1 MTRVSSRSE
10 ERKTEAS
17 TRWRRKDRGRRA
29 TSRALRHIPRRR
41 CGGASPRS
49 PRGGSRNGAMQTR
62 SALASPRRP
71 RGPRRADVRETC
83 GCTRRRCAALPRSDR
98 PGQLHDHVAGCSQV
112 VRAARTRAASAC
124 SFPSSRP
131 PNILRCKEAEISL
144 HRPFNARAENASDR
158 FGWAVP
164 APIHHSVSD
173 EASVAAL
180 ARYVSYQ
187 HSISVHCVVHCHC
200 LSVNRSSPGIFL
212 AFFSSP
218 LR

>member
-1 MTRVSSRSE
+1 MHHGDDHFSIGVFYHDEVHVCVISRSH
-10 ERKTEAS
+10 S
-17 TRWRRKDRGRRA
+17 TRYISLYSIDRDACSVLCGKFRA
-29 TSRALRHIPRRR
+29 V
-41 CGGASPRS
+41 GA
-49 PRGGSRNGAMQTR
+49 PRGS
-62 SALASPRRP
+62 
-71 RGPRRADVRETC
+71 RRADVRETC

-144 HRPFNARAENASDR
+144 HRPFNARAENESDR
-158 FGWAVP
+158 FVWAVP

-180 ARYVSYQ
+180 ARYVSCQ